1 MTFLEGP
8 RPGSIVEKMAGN
20 SGLHLNDDGT
30 ATISLTVDDV
40 DEVVRWA
47 LGFGDEA
54 WISSPS
60 AVVMRAKETLARMRR
75 RYE

>member
-1 MTFLEGP
+1 
-8 RPGSIVEKMAGN
+8 MAKTAQK
-20 SGLHLNDDGT
+20 LHLNDDGT
-30 ATISLTVDDV
+30 ATIALTVDDV

-54 WISSPS
+54 WISSPA
-60 AVVMRAKETLARMRR
+60 AVVMRAKETLAHMRR

>member
-1 MTFLEGP
+1 KDLALAASS
-8 RPGSIVEKMAGN
+8 RRWQAAQK
-20 SGLHLNDDGT
+20 LHLNDDGT

-54 WISSPS
+54 WISSPP
-60 AVVMRAKETLARMRR
+60 AVVMRAKETLAQMRR